1 MSSQVSLAGLCPKSL
16 VKALIGKE
24 FSLIR
29 VGCRDAWGECGDRVK
44 SQTKPRLCSK
54 EEAGGHG
61 CWDSAHHCS
70 RGVLHLLPRPSL
82 HSLERLVSC
91 FVCSSLLP
99 TPMLVSYPDVST
111 VSNNCLPFPQSSLW
125 WCTFLGRIVF
135 LVGHFLHLFRWHR
148 NSVMKS
154 WQISVLLPQI
164 LLCGAFKSPLNLK
177 QVFLFSHKQPRKQ

>member
-29 VGCRDAWGECGDRVK
+29 VGCRVAWGECGDRVK

-70 RGVLHLLPRPSL
+70 RGVLHPLPRPSL
-82 HSLERLVSC
+82 HSLERLVSYL
-91 FVCSSLLP
+91 VCSSLLP
-99 TPMLVSYPDVST
+99 TPMLVSYPDVFI
-111 VSNNCLPFPQSSLW
+111 VSNNCLPFPQRQTIIVVMYFPRTDSSLGW
-125 WCTFLGRIVF
+125 SFSSFFQVTQKL
-135 LVGHFLHLFRWHR
+135 
-148 NSVMKS
+148 SDEVMANFCS
-154 WQISVLLPQI
+154 LASNFALWGI
-164 LLCGAFKSPLNLK
+164 
-177 QVFLFSHKQPRKQ
+177 